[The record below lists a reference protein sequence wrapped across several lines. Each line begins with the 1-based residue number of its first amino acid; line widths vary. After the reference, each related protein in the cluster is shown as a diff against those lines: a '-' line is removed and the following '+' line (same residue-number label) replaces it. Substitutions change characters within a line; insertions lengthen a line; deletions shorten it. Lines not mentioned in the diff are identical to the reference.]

1 MTVTDM
7 SYDRRMGRWEPNAR
21 GRLREAA
28 MELFEER
35 GYEETTVAEIARRAG
50 LTDRTFF
57 RHFADKPEVLFDG
70 SDTLRDGFVAAIAQA
85 RAADPPMAVMAA
97 TLLGIAPLVQS
108 DRESARRRHAIIS
121 GTPELLERELM
132 KLARLAAVAA
142 DALRQRGVPDPAAA
156 LVAETGLAV
165 FRTAFAR
172 WIGPD
177 EKADLDALIRGTLD
191 DLAALTRPL
200 TPTAS

>member
-1 MTVTDM
+1 MG
-7 SYDRRMGRWEPNAR
+7 YDLHMGRWEPNAR

-35 GYEETTVAEIARRAG
+35 GYEETTVVEIARRAG

-70 SDTLRDGFVAAIAQA
+70 SDVLQEVFVAGIAGA
-85 RAADPPMAVMAA
+85 RAEDPPMAVMASM
-97 TLLGIAPLVQS
+97 LLGIAPRLQA
-108 DRESARRRHAIIS
+108 DRERARRRHAIIS

-132 KLARLAAVAA
+132 KLARLAEVAG
-142 DALRQRGVPDPAAA
+142 DALRQRGVPDPTAA
-156 LVAETGLAV
+156 LVAETGIAV
-165 FRTAFAR
+165 FRTAFAL

-177 EKADLDALIRGTLD
+177 EKAADLDAVMRETLAE
-191 DLAALTRPL
+191 LAALTRPL
-200 TPTAS
+200 TPAAS

>member
-1 MTVTDM
+1 MG
-7 SYDRRMGRWEPNAR
+7 YDLHMGRWEPNAR

-35 GYEETTVAEIARRAG
+35 GYEETTVVEIARRAG

-70 SDTLRDGFVAAIAQA
+70 SDVLQEVFVAGIAGA
-85 RAADPPMAVMAA
+85 RAEDPPMAVMASM
-97 TLLGIAPLVQS
+97 LLGIAPRLQA
-108 DRESARRRHAIIS
+108 DRERARRRHAIIS

-132 KLARLAAVAA
+132 KLARLAEVAG
-142 DALRQRGVPDPAAA
+142 DALRQRGVPDPTAA
-156 LVAETGLAV
+156 LVAETGIAV

-177 EKADLDALIRGTLD
+177 EKAADLDAVMRETLAE
-191 DLAALTRPL
+191 LAALTRPL
-200 TPTAS
+200 TPAAS

>member
-1 MTVTDM
+1 
-7 SYDRRMGRWEPNAR
+7 MGRWEPNAR

-35 GYEETTVAEIARRAG
+35 GYEETTVVEIARRAG

-70 SDTLRDGFVAAIAQA
+70 SDVLREVFVAGIAGA
-85 RAADPPMAVMAA
+85 RAEDPPMAVMASM
-97 TLLGIAPLVQS
+97 LLGIAPRLQA
-108 DRESARRRHAIIS
+108 DRERARRRHAIIS

-132 KLARLAAVAA
+132 KLARLAEVAG
-142 DALRQRGVPDPAAA
+142 DALRRRGVPDPTAA
-156 LVAETGLAV
+156 LVAETGIAV

-177 EKADLDALIRGTLD
+177 EKAADLDAVMRETLAE
-191 DLAALTRPL
+191 LAALTRPL
-200 TPTAS
+200 TPAAS

>member
-1 MTVTDM
+1 MG
-7 SYDRRMGRWEPNAR
+7 YDLHMGRWEPNAR

-35 GYEETTVAEIARRAG
+35 GYEETTVVEIARRAG

-70 SDTLRDGFVAAIAQA
+70 SDVLQEVFVAGIAGA
-85 RAADPPMAVMAA
+85 RAEDPPMAVMASM
-97 TLLGIAPLVQS
+97 LLGIAPRLQA
-108 DRESARRRHAIIS
+108 DRERARRRHAIIS

-132 KLARLAAVAA
+132 KLARLAEVAG
-142 DALRQRGVPDPAAA
+142 DALRRRGVPDPTAA
-156 LVAETGLAV
+156 LVAETGIAV

-177 EKADLDALIRGTLD
+177 EKAADLDAVMRETLAE
-191 DLAALTRPL
+191 LAALTRPL
-200 TPTAS
+200 TPAAS